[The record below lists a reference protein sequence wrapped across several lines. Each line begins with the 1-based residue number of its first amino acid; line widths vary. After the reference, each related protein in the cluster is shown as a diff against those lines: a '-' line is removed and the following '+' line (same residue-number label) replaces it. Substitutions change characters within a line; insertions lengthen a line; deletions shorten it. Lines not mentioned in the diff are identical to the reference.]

1 MERLK
6 RFLLAGVAVLVS
18 WLATTPTL
26 AEPEIKIVPEATAAA
41 RTRQQQQQLRQVR
54 PETYDL
60 DRYPVTDDN
69 TDRWRN
75 ILWTTA
81 LVEPQEAY
89 VAEALAGILSL
100 TVQPQLSSDQQ
111 RVVEMAMQVGTQLYL
126 SNPALYAPVEEQFLQ
141 TIEQSRQPKWVAM
154 ALSALVQSEIVPE
167 QLQQLRDRVH
177 QRFPNWTRDAHL
189 YPTLWEIAIRNKPP
203 NMPPLED
210 LLNWTIA
217 PGQPQLYVLCQPD
230 RGMLCRTI
238 LKDAR
243 GEFVR
248 QSGRLWSVPLLL
260 RSLHAGLAWNF
271 TRGETPQGIY
281 RIEGTNPPEMKFFR
295 AFGSFPLVKLFV
307 PYEAGVEQFLPG
319 RSGRLVGG
327 LAAYKTLLPPSW
339 RNYFPIQQ
347 SYWAGKAGRSLFR
360 IHGSGESTTF
370 FSNSR
375 RFPESSGWNPTIGCL
390 SAAEVYDDSG
400 KLQQADMPKILNVL
414 KTARHLPEQANDTL
428 DISGY
433 LIVIEVMDAS
443 AAPIPLKEIEAAI
456 AKRP

>member
-1 MERLK
+1 MEHLK
-6 RFLLAGVAVLVS
+6 RFLLAGGAVLIS

-26 AEPEIKIVPEATAAA
+26 AEPELKVVPEATAAA
-41 RTRQQQQQLRQVR
+41 RTRQRHHQLRQVH
-54 PETYDL
+54 PDTYDL
-60 DRYPVTDDN
+60 SRYPVTDDN

-89 VAEALAGILSL
+89 VAETLAGILSL
-100 TVQPQLSSDQQ
+100 TAQPQLSSDQE
-111 RVVEMAMQVGTQLYL
+111 RVVEMAMQVGIQLYL
-126 SNPALYAPVEEQFLQ
+126 SNPTLYGPVEEQFLQ

-154 ALSALVQSEIVPE
+154 ALSALVQSDIVPE
-167 QLQQLRDRVH
+167 QLQQLGDRVH
-177 QRFPNWTRDAHL
+177 QRFPNWARDAHL
-189 YPTLWEIAIRNKPP
+189 YPTLWEIASSKKPP
-203 NMPPLED
+203 DMPPLDE
-210 LLNWTIA
+210 LLHWTIA
-217 PGQPQLYVLCQPD
+217 PGQPQLYVLCQPN
-230 RGMLCRTI
+230 RGVLCRTV

-248 QSGRLWSVPLLL
+248 QRGQLWSVPLLL

-281 RIEGTNPPEMKFFR
+281 RIEGINPPETKFFR

-319 RSGRLVGG
+319 RSGQWVGG

-370 FSNSR
+370 FSNSS
-375 RFPESSGWNPTIGCL
+375 RFPESVGWNPTIGCL
-390 SAAEVYDDSG
+390 SATEIYDDLG
-400 KLQQADMPKILNVL
+400 KLQQADMPKILHVL
-414 KTARHLPEQANDTL
+414 KAAGQATEQVDDNL
-428 DISGY
+428 DMSGY
-433 LIVIEVMDAS
+433 LIVVEVMDAS
-443 AAPIPLKEIEAAI
+443 TAPIPLKEIEAAI
-456 AKRP
+456 AKRL